1 MDYTS
6 NPKEIEGYKLVEQPE
21 NADGTFT
28 EDSQTVTYVY
38 EKIMSN
44 PVPTE
49 PQPQPDHPEPD
60 QPVQD
65 KLPQTATNTFNIMII
80 GGLMM
85 IIGVIMLLVWNKRRK
100 TLEIM

>member
-1 MDYTS
+1 
-6 NPKEIEGYKLVEQPE
+6 
-21 NADGTFT
+21 
-28 EDSQTVTYVY
+28 
-38 EKIMSN
+38 MSN